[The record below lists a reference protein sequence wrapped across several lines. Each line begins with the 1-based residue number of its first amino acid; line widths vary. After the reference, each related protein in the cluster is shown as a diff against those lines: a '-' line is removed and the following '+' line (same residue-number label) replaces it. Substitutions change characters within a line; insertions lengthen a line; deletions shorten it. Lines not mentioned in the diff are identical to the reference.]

1 MGTSPGGGRG
11 ARVHANILKA
21 GFGGRLFAVNP
32 KYDEVLGT
40 PCFPSLDTL
49 PEVPDCAVLAVNA
62 EATLELAQACAD
74 LGVSGAIA
82 LASGFAEAGVRGLAR
97 QQRLSRILERGGLA
111 WLGPNGIGGWNVSH
125 RFAAFSPP
133 LPGDPRPGGVAVV
146 SQSGGLLLEIA
157 NPLIERG
164 VGLSHLLSTGNEAG
178 TTLEAFAEVLLED
191 PAVTLVVGIV
201 ESFHRPRALSGLL
214 ARAAHLRK
222 PVVVLKVGRSA
233 AGSRAAA
240 SHTGALAQD
249 DRVVAGVLEAG
260 GAIVV
265 DSTEQLIETVVLF
278 TAQRDRPLQLTR
290 PEAVLVSTSGGRCSL
305 LGDLASRAGLPLATL
320 ASQTV
325 ERLRAILPDF
335 GTPNNPLDPTGVV
348 FDREGVYAPALR
360 ALADDPGVGML
371 GVFQVTRSINAR
383 DARQQTT
390 HRSVGLAAE
399 VVEAAQSTDTPLVAF
414 TSTTGGLVDPQVVDV
429 LQSGGVPL
437 LLGMDSAVRAL
448 AALVR
453 FSTWQP
459 RPTPTEWPR
468 PSDVV
473 FPPDGL
479 FDEYSAKRLL
489 ARYGLMPPQGAT
501 ADTFEDAAAIAERV
515 GYPLVVKACG
525 PRIAHKSELGF
536 VRLNVSGPEELRA
549 AVTELRSAGD
559 RVLIERM
566 LPRGVEL
573 ILGARAS
580 EFGPLVIVGSGGVL
594 AELVDDVALSLAPLN
609 EAAALALIERTRAAR
624 LLHGYR
630 GQPTANIAVA
640 ASCLARLSQL
650 ICDYQDAIAEID
662 VNPLI
667 VTADGA
673 FVADALVRATPAA
686 VRGTTPE

>member
-32 KYDEVLGT
+32 KYEEVLGT
-40 PCFPSLDTL
+40 PCFPSLAAL
-49 PEVPDCAVLAVNA
+49 PEVPDCVVLAVNA
-62 EATLELAQACAD
+62 EATLALAEACAD
-74 LGVSGAIA
+74 LGVGGAIA
-82 LASGFAEAGVRGLAR
+82 LASGFAEAGERGRAR
-97 QQRLSRILERGGLA
+97 QQRLSGIVERGGLA
-111 WLGPNGIGGWNVSH
+111 WLGPNGIGGWNVGH

-133 LPGDPRPGGVAVV
+133 LPGDPRPGGVAVI
-146 SQSGGLLLEIA
+146 SQSGGLLLEMA

-178 TTLEAFAEVLLED
+178 TTLEGFADFLLDD
-191 PAVTLVVGIV
+191 PAVTLLVAIV
-201 ESFHRPRALSGLL
+201 ESFHRPRAIAGLL
-214 ARAAHLRK
+214 GRAADRRK
-222 PVVVLKVGRSA
+222 PVIVLKVGRSA

-249 DRVVAGVLEAG
+249 DRVVASVLEAG
-260 GAIVV
+260 GAIGV

-278 TAQRDRPLQLTR
+278 ERLRERLPTR
-290 PEAVLVSTSGGRCSL
+290 QATVLVSTSGGRCSL

-320 ASQTV
+320 APETV

-360 ALADDPGVGML
+360 ALAEDPDVGML

-383 DARQQTT
+383 DARQQRT

-399 VVEAAQSTDTPLVAF
+399 VVAAAQSTDTPVIAF

-453 FSTWQP
+453 FSTRQT
-459 RPTPTEWPR
+459 RARPTEWPR
-468 PSDVV
+468 PSEPVLFGDEV
-473 FPPDGL
+473 FG
-479 FDEYSAKRLL
+479 DEYSAKRWL
-489 ARYGLMPPQGAT
+489 ATYGLRPPDGAT
-501 ADTFEDAAAIAERV
+501 AETLEEALTVAEWF
-515 GYPLVVKACG
+515 GYPLAVKACG
-525 PRIAHKSELGF
+525 SGIPHKSELGL
-536 VRLNVSGPEELRA
+536 VQLNVSSADEVGAAFETLRP
-549 AVTELRSAGD
+549 AGR

-566 LPRGVEL
+566 LPTGVEL
-573 ILGARAS
+573 ILGARTS
-580 EFGPLVIVGSGGVL
+580 EFGPLVMVGSGGVL
-594 AELVDDVALSLAPLN
+594 AEVVDDVALALAPLD
-609 EAAALALIERTRAAR
+609 EAAALALIERTRAER
-624 LLHGYR
+624 LLRGYR
-630 GQPTANIAVA
+630 GQAAVDIASA
-640 ASCLARLSQL
+640 AAALARLSQL
-650 ICDYQDAIAEID
+650 MCDFDGVIAEID

-673 FVADALVRATPAA
+673 FVADALVRATPS
-686 VRGTTPE
+686 VIGGTTPG